1 MGVFVVVINQYLVKP
16 LLIRVKF
23 VIIYLFR
30 KVTDYDLLNPNV
42 ALCKFL
48 KKKSAKDKLNVA
60 MKQAVINHRF
70 SAETRETRKF

>member
-1 MGVFVVVINQYLVKP
+1 M
-16 LLIRVKF
+16 
-23 VIIYLFR
+23 IIYLFG

-42 ALCKFL
+42 ALCKL
-48 KKKSAKDKLNVA
+48 LKKKKSAKDELNVA